1 MSKAAATRNHIL
13 ENAFKLI
20 YLKGYQATSID
31 EIIATTAVTK
41 GAFFYHFKN
50 KEDMGLA
57 MIKEVMY
64 PGMVPYMID
73 VLGRTDDLVEDIYNM
88 IEALLLY
95 NPFFKVEY
103 GCPAVNLIDEM
114 APLNESFRK
123 ALMNIM
129 VEWQAAIEKSLIMA
143 QANGRLSPAFEPK
156 QIALYITANYSGV
169 RNIGKVFGRASYVEF
184 LKQFKIYLE
193 TLK

>member
-31 EIIATTAVTK
+31 EIIASTAVTK

-57 MIKEVMY
+57 VIKEVMY

-73 VLGRTDDLVEDIYNM
+73 VLGRTDDLIEDIYNM
-88 IEALLLY
+88 IKALLLY
-95 NPFFKVEY
+95 NSFFKVEY

-129 VEWQAAIEKSLIMA
+129 VEWQSALEKSLKTA
-143 QANGRLSPAFEPK
+143 QANGRLNPRSDPK

-169 RNIGKVFGRASYVEF
+169 RNIGKVFGRPSYIEF